1 MAIRTQIP
9 HWQMSNWTKLA
20 LIAGLGLALSA
31 CQGLR
36 EATGVAKLAPDE
48 FTVLTKAPLIV
59 PPDYNLRP
67 PQPGAADRNLSSPAD
82 MARNAL
88 FQQQDAATAAAQL
101 GQDYSEGER
110 LLLSSS
116 GASLADPAI
125 RQQIGID
132 SGQTDQG
139 EAFARRVLFNEGN
152 VPEPAVENTGGNA
165 VVPAANVPDPPAG
178 NTGGGSNCW
187 WNPFCAR

>member
-1 MAIRTQIP
+1 MDVRQKIP
-9 HWQMSNWTKLA
+9 SWSKLA
-20 LIAGLGLALSA
+20 LIAGLGFALSN
-31 CQGLR
+31 CQSVR

-88 FQQQDAATAAAQL
+88 FQQQDAATAAARL

-110 LLLSSS
+110 MLLART
-116 GASLADPAI
+116 GASLSDPAI
-125 RQQIGID
+125 RQQIRID

-139 EAFARRVLFNEGN
+139 DEFARGVLF
-152 VPEPAVENTGGNA
+152 
-165 VVPAANVPDPPAG
+165 PD
-178 NTGGGSNCW
+178 GGS
-187 WNPFCAR
+187 PQQDAPDAGGTQ

>member
-1 MAIRTQIP
+1 MAVRQDIP
-9 HWQMSNWTKLA
+9 NWRGSNWTRLA
-20 LIAGLGLALSA
+20 LIVGLSFVLSN
-31 CQGLR
+31 CQSVR

-88 FQQQDAATAAAQL
+88 FQQQDAATAAARL

-110 LLLSSS
+110 MLLART
-116 GASLADPAI
+116 GASIADPAI
-125 RQQIGID
+125 RQQIRID
-132 SGQTDQG
+132 SGQVDQG
-139 EAFARRVLFNEGN
+139 DEFARGVLFPDGGA
-152 VPEPAVENTGGNA
+152 PEQDAPNGG
-165 VVPAANVPDPPAG
+165 D
-178 NTGGGSNCW
+178 TQ
-187 WNPFCAR
+187 

>member
-1 MAIRTQIP
+1 MAIRTEFP
-9 HWQMSNWTKLA
+9 NWQVPNWTKLA

-31 CQGLR
+31 CQSVR

-88 FQQQDAATAAAQL
+88 FQQQDAATAAARL
-101 GQDYSEGER
+101 GQDFSQGER
-110 LLLSSS
+110 LLLARS

-139 EAFARRVLFNEGN
+139 EEFARGVLFPEGGA
-152 VPEPAVENTGGNA
+152 PEQSAAGAGG
-165 VVPAANVPDPPAG
+165 
-178 NTGGGSNCW
+178 TQ
-187 WNPFCAR
+187 

>member
-1 MAIRTQIP
+1 MTVRQEIP
-9 HWQMSNWTKLA
+9 NWIKLA
-20 LIAGLGLALSA
+20 LIVGLSFALSN
-31 CQGLR
+31 CQSVR

-88 FQQQDAATAAAQL
+88 FQQQDAATAAARL

-110 LLLSSS
+110 MLLART

-125 RQQIGID
+125 RQQIRID

-139 EAFARRVLFNEGN
+139 DEFARGVLFPDGESPQQN
-152 VPEPAVENTGGNA
+152 VS
-165 VVPAANVPDPPAG
+165 DAG
-178 NTGGGSNCW
+178 DTQ
-187 WNPFCAR
+187 

>member
-1 MAIRTQIP
+1 MAVRQQIP
-9 HWQMSNWTKLA
+9 DWTKLA
-20 LIAGLGLALSA
+20 LIVGLSLALSN
-31 CQGLR
+31 CQSIR

-59 PPDYNLRP
+59 PPDFNLRP

-88 FQQQDAATAAAQL
+88 FQQQDAATAAARL

-110 LLLSSS
+110 MLLART

-125 RQQIGID
+125 RQQIRID

-139 EAFARRVLFNEGN
+139 DEFARDVLF
-152 VPEPAVENTGGNA
+152 PDGGA
-165 VVPAANVPDPPAG
+165 SEQDAAD
-178 NTGGGSNCW
+178 GGTT
-187 WNPFCAR
+187 P

>member
-1 MAIRTQIP
+1 MAARQKIP
-9 HWQMSNWTKLA
+9 SWSKLA
-20 LIAGLGLALSA
+20 LIVGLGFALSN
-31 CQGLR
+31 CQSVR

-88 FQQQDAATAAAQL
+88 FQQQDAATAAARL

-110 LLLSSS
+110 MLLART
-116 GASLADPAI
+116 GASLADPTI
-125 RQQIGID
+125 RQQIRID

-139 EAFARRVLFNEGN
+139 DEFARGVLFPDGDSPQQNA
-152 VPEPAVENTGGNA
+152 PDAGG
-165 VVPAANVPDPPAG
+165 
-178 NTGGGSNCW
+178 TQ
-187 WNPFCAR
+187 

>member
-1 MAIRTQIP
+1 MAVRQQIP
-9 HWQMSNWTKLA
+9 SWTKLA
-20 LIAGLGLALSA
+20 LIIGLSFALSN
-31 CQGLR
+31 CQSVR

-88 FQQQDAATAAAQL
+88 FQQQDAATAAARL

-110 LLLSSS
+110 MLLART

-125 RQQIGID
+125 RQQIRID

-139 EAFARRVLFNEGN
+139 DEFARGVLFPDGGA
-152 VPEPAVENTGGNA
+152 PEQNA
-165 VVPAANVPDPPAG
+165 PD
-178 NTGGGSNCW
+178 GGG
-187 WNPFCAR
+187 AQ

>member
-1 MAIRTQIP
+1 MAVRQEIP
-9 HWQMSNWTKLA
+9 NWGKVA
-20 LIAGLGLALSA
+20 LIVGLSFALSN
-31 CQGLR
+31 CQSVR

-88 FQQQDAATAAAQL
+88 FQQQDAATAAARL
-101 GQDYSEGER
+101 GQDYSSGER
-110 LLLSSS
+110 MLLART
-116 GASLADPAI
+116 GASLADPSI
-125 RQQIGID
+125 RQQIRID

-139 EAFARRVLFNEGN
+139 EDFARGVLFPDGDAPQQNA
-152 VPEPAVENTGGNA
+152 PDTGGA
-165 VVPAANVPDPPAG
+165 Q
-178 NTGGGSNCW
+178 
-187 WNPFCAR
+187 

>member
-1 MAIRTQIP
+1 MTIRTEIP
-9 HWQMSNWTKLA
+9 NWQVPNWTKLA
-20 LIAGLGLALSA
+20 LIAGLGLALA
-31 CQGLR
+31 GCQSVR

-48 FTVLTKAPLIV
+48 FLILTKAPLIV

-88 FQQQDAATAAAQL
+88 FQQQDAATAAARL

-110 LLLSSS
+110 LLLSRS
-116 GASLADPAI
+116 GASLADPGI
-125 RQQIGID
+125 RLQIGID

-139 EAFARRVLFNEGN
+139 EEFAREVLFPDGGA
-152 VPEPAVENTGGNA
+152 PELSAPGAGG
-165 VVPAANVPDPPAG
+165 
-178 NTGGGSNCW
+178 TQ
-187 WNPFCAR
+187 

>member
-1 MAIRTQIP
+1 MAIRTEIP
-9 HWQMSNWTKLA
+9 NWQVPNWTKLA
-20 LIAGLGLALSA
+20 LIAGLGLALA
-31 CQGLR
+31 GCQSVR

-48 FTVLTKAPLIV
+48 FLILTKAPLIV

-88 FQQQDAATAAAQL
+88 FQQQDAATAAARL

-110 LLLSSS
+110 LLLSRS
-116 GASLADPAI
+116 GASLADPGI

-139 EAFARRVLFNEGN
+139 EEFAREVLFPDGGA
-152 VPEPAVENTGGNA
+152 PELSAPGAGG
-165 VVPAANVPDPPAG
+165 
-178 NTGGGSNCW
+178 TQ
-187 WNPFCAR
+187 

>member
-1 MAIRTQIP
+1 MAFRQEIP
-9 HWQMSNWTKLA
+9 NWGMLA
-20 LIAGLGLALSA
+20 LIAGLSIALSN
-31 CQGLR
+31 CQSVR

-82 MARNAL
+82 MARDAL
-88 FQQQDAATAAAQL
+88 FQQQDAATAAARL

-110 LLLSSS
+110 MLLART
-116 GASLADPAI
+116 GASLADPTI
-125 RQQIGID
+125 RQQIRID

-139 EAFARRVLFNEGN
+139 DEFARGVLF
-152 VPEPAVENTGGNA
+152 PDGGAPQQDAPNA
-165 VVPAANVPDPPAG
+165 GA
-178 NTGGGSNCW
+178 TQ
-187 WNPFCAR
+187 